1 MCTEFCKQKQ
11 TNKNTIKKTCSL
23 CSKTEICTEFSC
35 KPCLCAGKNKLCAE
49 FKDLETAVV
58 QMALES
64 CHYDE
69 DKVRATLSRVTSQ
82 WQSSRYDVSM
92 VGWIGLCVMGH
103 RPTW

>member
-1 MCTEFCKQKQ
+1 MCTEFSY
-11 TNKNTIKKTCSL
+11 N
-23 CSKTEICTEFSC
+23 
-35 KPCLCAGKNKLCAE
+35 PCLCAGKNKLCAE
-49 FKDLETAVV
+49 FKDLEAAVV

-69 DKVRATLSRVTSQ
+69 DSVRATLSRVTSRL
-82 WQSSRYDVSM
+82 QSSRYDVSV